1 MFLLKP
7 RWIYIRALKG
17 KPFIHFTLNT
27 FGIESQIPYEFMK
40 SYNDLPPDKYMIES
54 RIDHSPDDEF
64 PTRSRR
70 YAKLWVDV
78 QRNDEYIITN
88 TQTAVFEQTVD
99 DSRSQ
104 KRVFEPIP
112 EVHLSKLWLLQFVTQ
127 VTALSV
133 ANHNHSKEGQPIKS
147 ADVHLHQVRQT
158 TYKDL
163 DSHNSPEGIHRD
175 GADYIVSA
183 LVMNRYNVSGGES
196 IIYTKDQQMIYKT
209 VLDDKEGIY
218 QEDRQQKHYVS
229 PISTHNEGLG
239 FRDILGIDIIL
250 NT

>member
-1 MFLLKP
+1 MFLLQP
-7 RWIYIRALKG
+7 RWLYVRALKG

-27 FGIESQIPYEFMK
+27 FGIENQIPYEFMK
-40 SYNDLPPDKYMIES
+40 SYNELPPDNYIIES
-54 RIDHSPDDEF
+54 RIDHLPDDEF

-78 QRNDEYIITN
+78 QRDDEYLITN
-88 TQTAVFEQTVD
+88 TQTVVFEN

-112 EVHLSKLWLLQFVTQ
+112 EVHLSEPWLMKFVTQ

-158 TYKDL
+158 TYKGL
-163 DSHNSPEGIHRD
+163 DDQTGEGIHRS

-183 LVMNRYNVSGGES
+183 LVMNRYNVEGGES
-196 IIYTKDQQMIYKT
+196 IITKDQQLIYKT
-209 VLDDKEGIY
+209 ILDDKEGLY
-218 QEDRQQKHYVS
+218 QEGRQQKHYVT
-229 PISTHNEGLG
+229 PISTYNEGLG